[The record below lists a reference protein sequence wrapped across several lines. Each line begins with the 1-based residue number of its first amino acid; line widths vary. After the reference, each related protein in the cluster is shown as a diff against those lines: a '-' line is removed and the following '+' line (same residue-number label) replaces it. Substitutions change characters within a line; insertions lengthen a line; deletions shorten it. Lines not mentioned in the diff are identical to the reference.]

1 MKKANHSFL
10 VSAVQKALFDFR
22 MVQAGDRLLV
32 GVSGGKDSMALLHA
46 LDRLSSYHPV
56 QFRLAAAT
64 VRMGFERGTSDGIAS
79 FCAVRG
85 IPFSELESGLG
96 ASTFAPEVKEEPDAR
111 DGNIPCSLCARVR
124 RAVLARHAIETG
136 CARIAL
142 GHNRDDVLETF
153 LMKLGREGRIGSF
166 APVTALDRSGVVQ
179 IRPLIYVPSTQ
190 VAAYCKKHEIPV
202 ATSECPFTGR
212 TARAGATRQLD
223 ALEREIPDLRAQ
235 MFGAIRKDVW
245 PSPQMFFQQG
255 FEIVEGAG
263 SDH

>member
-64 VRMGFERGTSDGIAS
+64 VRMGFERGTTDGMLRFAR
-79 FCAVRG
+79 RG
-85 IPFSELESGLG
+85 IPFQNWSGLG
-96 ASTFAPEVKEEPDAR
+96 VELLPARTMRMDPEAM
-111 DGNIPCSLCARVR
+111 SLLAVCARTAGCFGRTRSR
-124 RAVLARHAIETG
+124 RMRPD
-136 CARIAL
+136 AL